1 MLVDVDVTVGG
12 SVGLICFFEKRFFNG
27 FFWGVLFVDLKFF
40 EVSKCSSKNYA
51 KVSGFLVEEFTNNNK
66 KS

>member
-1 MLVDVDVTVGG
+1 MD
-12 SVGLICFFEKRFFNG
+12 FFG
-27 FFWGVLFVDLKFF
+27 GVLFVDLKFF

-66 KS
+66 KSWIVGGNLVVPVGSGQDFLSTDLT